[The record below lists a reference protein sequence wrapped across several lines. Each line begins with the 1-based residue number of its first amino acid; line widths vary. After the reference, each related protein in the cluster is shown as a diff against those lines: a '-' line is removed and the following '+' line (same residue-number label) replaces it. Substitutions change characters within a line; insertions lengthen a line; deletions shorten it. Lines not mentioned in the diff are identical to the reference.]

1 MYLSGLRYCSS
12 EKQRCKNTQQ
22 DRYVLVDVMRLDKF
36 ICKSTEYILVDAIA
50 LIENRNVTVNGI
62 VATGASHQVHKNN
75 TVTLDGKTLTPRNSR
90 YLMLNK
96 PINMI
101 CSNVDEKY
109 PSALN
114 LLDVDRVTEL
124 HIAGRLDADT
134 TGLVLI
140 TDDGHW
146 SFNLTSPKNKC
157 EKVYKV
163 VLSRPISSD
172 ATKCFLEGILLQGE
186 STLTLPAKLHII
198 DSYNVF
204 LTLTEGRYHQ
214 VKRMFA
220 AIGNRVKSLHRQQIG
235 SLELDVDIGH
245 WRNLT
250 QAEVEALSINDQ

>member
-1 MYLSGLRYCSS
+1 MTN
-12 EKQRCKNTQQ
+12 EKTQL
-22 DRYVLVDVMRLDKF
+22 DKHFLIDVMRLDKF
-36 ICKSTEYILVDAIA
+36 ICKSTECSLADAIA
-50 LIENRNVTVNGI
+50 LIENRSIVVNGI
-62 VATGASHQVHKNN
+62 VAIGATDQVHKNN
-75 TVTLDGKTLTPRNSR
+75 IVILDGKILTPRSFR
-90 YLMLNK
+90 YFLLNK
-96 PINMI
+96 PIDMI

-109 PSALN
+109 PSVLN
-114 LLDVDRVTEL
+114 LLDVDRVSEL

-172 ATKCFLEGILLQGE
+172 ATKHFLEGILLQGE

-198 DSYNVF
+198 DSYNVL
-204 LTLTEGRYHQ
+204 LTLTEGRFHQ
-214 VKRMFA
+214 VKRMFS

-235 SLELDVDIGH
+235 NLELDVGIGN
-245 WRNLT
+245 WRSLT
-250 QAEVEALSINDQ
+250 DAEIEMLSVND